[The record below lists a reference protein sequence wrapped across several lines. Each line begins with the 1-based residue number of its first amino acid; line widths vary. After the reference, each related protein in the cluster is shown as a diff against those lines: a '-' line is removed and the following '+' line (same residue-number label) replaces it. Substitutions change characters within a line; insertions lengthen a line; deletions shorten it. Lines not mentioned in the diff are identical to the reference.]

1 VRDCGGGLVGRFGPG
16 TACLLAALLAVAAAG
31 PARGQSS
38 GQSSGQEIGRAG
50 APADDAQAVAGAD
63 GEGGAAPAGSGEA
76 AAAGETESPVMRFLS
91 GLPLI
96 GRYFGD
102 GEPTPTGGR
111 VKPHYVLE
119 VDAPEPV
126 AKLIREY
133 TLLGRWRQRADYD
146 PSQLPLFIRR
156 APGEV
161 RELLEAEGYFSG
173 DASVRVIEGGVRV
186 EVTAGPRA
194 TVNRADVVLHG
205 EVQAPGNEALRE
217 RIRRDWLLPEGAFFR
232 SPDWDKAKRQLL
244 DGLRDAGF
252 LRAQIRDSE
261 AIVDLERSA
270 ASLRVDVESGRP
282 VLFGDLRIEG
292 LKRYPPTV
300 VEGLRHFERGD
311 PYDARDILL
320 FQTRLNGA
328 GWFTAVNV
336 RPDTQALERDPSLE
350 TVPIRVDVVERQAK
364 RWALGAGYDTDHGF
378 SVLAGWEGRNIG
390 GLGIQTFNGVELDQK
405 RQVAYSTWETPQDLD
420 GRRWQFGLRAEHQDI
435 QNDLVDAG
443 SVFVSLNRRRGD
455 IETATSLQFQTERQ
469 SVVFAPGSEL
479 LYDNRALVLG
489 WSWTQRSFDSPIYPT
504 RGYVLSGQVSGAS
517 EALGSLRSFTRA
529 YGFGLVMIP
538 LSARETGEFGRLVLR
553 GELGTVF
560 AGGSD
565 GIPSTNLF
573 RTGGSKSVRGYS
585 SQSLGVDVGQA
596 TVGGRYLAVVSA
608 EYQHLITRDFAV
620 ATFYDLG
627 NAADSLDALKPVAG
641 WGIGARWRTPVGPL
655 NLDLARGQ
663 ETRDWRLHFSIG
675 VVF

>member
-1 VRDCGGGLVGRFGPG
+1 VRDRGNQPVWRIGPAS
-16 TACLLAALLAVAAAG
+16 ACLLAVLLAAGAAG
-31 PARGQSS
+31 PAR
-38 GQSSGQEIGRAG
+38 
-50 APADDAQAVAGAD
+50 AQPSEQA
-63 GEGGAAPAGSGEA
+63 GGAAASAPASDPA
-76 AAAGETESPVMRFLS
+76 AAAPAPASDPAAAVGDTESPVMRFLS

-111 VKPHYVLE
+111 VRPHYVLE
-119 VDAPEPV
+119 VVAPEPV

-146 PSQLPLFIRR
+146 PSQLPLFVRR
-156 APGEV
+156 APAEV
-161 RELLEAEGYFSG
+161 RELLEAEGYFAG
-173 DASVRVIEGGVRV
+173 DVEVRVIEGGVRI
-186 EVTAGPRA
+186 EVTAGPQ
-194 TVNRADVVLHG
+194 TVVGLVDIVLHG
-205 EVQAPGNEALRE
+205 EVEAPRNEALRE

-232 SPDWDKAKRQLL
+232 SPDWDTAKRRLL
-244 DGLRDAGF
+244 DSLHDGGF

-336 RPDTQALERDPSLE
+336 RPDTRALERDPSLD
-350 TVPIRVDVVERQAK
+350 TVPIRVDVVERQSK
-364 RWALGAGYDTDHGF
+364 RWTLGAGYDTDFGF
-378 SVLAGWEGRNIG
+378 SVLAAWEGRNIG
-390 GLGIQTFNGVELDQK
+390 GRGIQTFNGVELDQK
-405 RQVAYSTWETPQDLD
+405 RQVAYSTWETPQDLG

-443 SVFVSLNRRRGD
+443 SVFVSRNRRRGN
-455 IETATSLQFQTERQ
+455 IETALSLQFQAERQ
-469 SVVFAPGSEL
+469 NVVFAPGSEL

-489 WSWTQRSFDSPIYPT
+489 WSWTQRSLDSPIFPT
-504 RGYVLSGQVSGAS
+504 RGYVLSGQLSGAS

-529 YGFGLVMIP
+529 YGFGLMMIP
-538 LSARETGEFGRLVLR
+538 LSTREAGEFGRVVLR
-553 GELGTVF
+553 GELGSVF

-573 RTGGSKSVRGYS
+573 RTGGTRSVRGYT
-585 SQSLGVDVGQA
+585 SQSLGVSVGEA
-596 TVGGRYLAVVSA
+596 TVGGRYLAVASA
-608 EYQHLITRDFAV
+608 EYQHLITRDFAL

-627 NAADSLDALKPVAG
+627 NAADSRDQLKPVAG

-663 ETRDWRLHFSIG
+663 QSGGWRLHFSIG